1 MSLFFELSTKKS
13 DIEQCHAAK
22 YKIVPKHPFRLML
35 TGASGS
41 GKSTVLINLLK
52 RFYVNDD
59 GSSYFDE
66 IWAIGPTVKFDDLWK
81 ELDIDKDK
89 LIEKP
94 TTEVLDKIYQEA
106 EAEVKEKGI
115 DQAKKRLIAFE
126 DIISH
131 KKFMN
136 STEFLKAYVM
146 GRHFGIST
154 MVCSQSYTKVP
165 RACRLNCT
173 QICFF
178 PSSQSEMERMNEEY
192 CPPRMSKNDFYEL
205 MHHATTPDEMDE
217 YPFLYID
224 HPAKPQDRFRK
235 TFARKINLPSS

>member
-1 MSLFFELSTKKS
+1 
-13 DIEQCHAAK
+13 
-22 YKIVPKHPFRLML
+22 ML

-52 RFYVNDD
+52 RFYVCDN
-59 GSSYFDE
+59 GKPYFDE

-81 ELDIDKDK
+81 ELDIDEDK
-89 LIEKP
+89 QIEKP
-94 TTEVLDKIYQEA
+94 TTAVLDKIYQDA
-106 EAEVKEKGI
+106 EAEVKQKGI
-115 DQAKKRLIAFE
+115 DKAKKRLICFE

-146 GRHFGIST
+146 GRHFGISS

-192 CPPRMSKNDFYEL
+192 CPPRMSKREFYDL
-205 MHHATTPDEMDE
+205 MHHATTPDEQDE

-235 TFARKINLPSS
+235 TFGRRINLPSHEEPQY